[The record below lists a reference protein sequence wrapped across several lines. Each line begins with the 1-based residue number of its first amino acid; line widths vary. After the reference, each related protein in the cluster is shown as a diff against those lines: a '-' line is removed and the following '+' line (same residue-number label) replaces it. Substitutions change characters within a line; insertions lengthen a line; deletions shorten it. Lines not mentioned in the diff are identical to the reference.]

1 MHNTTTLKMLPQVKK
16 SRAPDMIPLLV
27 IILLDSLSTLL
38 KVFTLAMR
46 VATKCSMLS
55 SGLIN

>member
-1 MHNTTTLKMLPQVKK
+1 MHNTTTLKMLSQVKK

-46 VATKCSMLS
+46 VVYIIQNYML
-55 SGLIN
+55 